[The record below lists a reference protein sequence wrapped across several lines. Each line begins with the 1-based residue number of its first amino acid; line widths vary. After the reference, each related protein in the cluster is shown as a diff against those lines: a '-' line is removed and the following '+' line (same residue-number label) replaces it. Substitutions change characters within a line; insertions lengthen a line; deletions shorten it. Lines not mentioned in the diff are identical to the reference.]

1 MGIVQKGEELYSGI
15 QALIKE
21 QAHLP
26 PPSSTAGLGLDF
38 QQSNLVPYS
47 LIPLSP
53 NTHTQS
59 YQSFTFL

>member
-26 PPSSTAGLGLDF
+26 PP
-38 QQSNLVPYS
+38 
-47 LIPLSP
+47 PLAL
-53 NTHTQS
+53 QV
-59 YQSFTFL
+59 